1 LTTLDGLSLRQAR
14 SEDRDEILKVHEA
27 AFGRAAEAK
36 LVETLLNDGADIRE
50 LSLVAMRD
58 GKIVGH
64 ILYTEVQIL
73 DEKNKNLSSM
83 VRGKGG
89 IAYAV
94 ALAPLAVLPVH
105 QKQGVGKALANESM
119 RLADERGHGIV
130 IVLGHPEYYPKFG
143 FEPASKFGM
152 SSPFDVADD
161 VFMAKPLS
169 AFNEKICGNV
179 IYHDA
184 FIEVE

>member
-1 LTTLDGLSLRQAR
+1 MSNEIELRQAR
-14 SEDRDEILKVHEA
+14 KEDRDSIYKVHEG
-27 AFGRAAEAK
+27 AFGRANEAK
-36 LVETLLNDGADIRE
+36 LVETLLKDEADIKE
-50 LSLVAMRD
+50 ISLVAVTA
-58 GKIVGH
+58 GNVVGH

-73 DEKNKNLSSM
+73 DDKGKNLSSM
-83 VRGKGG
+83 VRGKGA

-94 ALAPLAVLPVH
+94 ALAPLAVLPSA
-105 QKQGVGKALANESM
+105 QKRGVGKALANESL
-119 RLADERGHGIV
+119 RLANERGHGII

-143 FEPASKFGM
+143 FEPASRFGM

-179 IYHDA
+179 IYHEA
-184 FIEVE
+184 FIEVD